1 MNETDEATKK
11 MVLAEAEVMS
21 KVDHPNVLKVI
32 KYGEG
37 MFKSNTGSK
46 EKKMCFIALELC

>member
-37 MFKSNTGSK
+37 IFKSNTGSK